1 MMAQASC
8 ARSESSVTAR
18 LRQSAPVVISQGF
31 GRLGLRLRLRYSSW
45 DAGTAAVKAGTG
57 GTGHG
62 CCREKWLRASLGV
75 RARLWQSC

>member
-18 LRQSAPVVISQGF
+18 LRQSAPAVISQGF
-31 GRLGLRLRLRYSSW
+31 GRLRLRLRLRYSGW
-45 DAGTAAVKAGTG
+45 DAGTATVKAGTG

-62 CCREKWLRASLGV
+62 CCRRKWLRASLGV
-75 RARLWQSC
+75 RAWLRQSC